1 MAGLYS
7 LGDHASY
14 YSFVGVGEIVSAN
27 VLWNDP
33 DANTIEKI
41 KKTAGIVMYPSALH
55 ITVELI
61 A

>member
-7 LGDHASY
+7 LGDHAPY
-14 YSFVGVGEIVSAN
+14 YSFVGVGEIVSPN